1 MAGMWM
7 RNRPHGPTRVSAKS
21 AANGKLEAEQRIWPD
36 PCLDPNLFVCYKVIL
51 HGNRILSFAG
61 ACMFFCDDTQIRPVT
76 RAPITV
82 LFG

>member
-36 PCLDPNLFVCYKVIL
+36 PCLDPNLFACYKVIL
-51 HGNRILSFAG
+51 HENPDPFVCRGLYVFLR
-61 ACMFFCDDTQIRPVT
+61 
-76 RAPITV
+76 
-82 LFG
+82 